1 MILLNFGRKLDAI
14 GIDLVRQ
21 IGKIPVEEQIMLPIE
36 AESVADFMK
45 ELGKAFAKVKLTE
58 AELTGARVIVNPSR
72 NRDAMLAFCAYLM
85 GKCGAMPYLVVT
97 RSAPFGLSARVEI
110 SDVVDLQEW
119 VEGKQGISFPPELH

>member
-1 MILLNFGRKLDAI
+1 MILLNFGRKLDAV

-21 IGKIPVEEQIMLPIE
+21 IGKIAVEEQIMLPIE
-36 AESVADFMK
+36 AEGVADFMK
-45 ELGKAFAKVKLTE
+45 EIEKAFAKVKLTE
-58 AELTGARVIVNPSR
+58 EELSRARVVINPSR

-110 SDVVDLQEW
+110 SDVIDLQEW
-119 VEGKQGISFPPELH
+119 LEGKQSISFPPGLH